1 MKIKNIYLIM
11 LSLFFMKATHAVSF
25 SKSSLA
31 TLFDGSPIAHSS
43 TISTNGL
50 GAVSWI
56 ELDSSWT
63 GTGHPVVAASY
74 SSLSETFDAPVLV
87 SYNDTVPSTTGAFET
102 VEATIDMNSTGSA
115 AIAWYNQNT
124 QTIYTAFR
132 DSDTGWQTPVEA
144 VTGLSVDQLSLVATC
159 SDVLENGVTIVY
171 CDQPRY
177 SPNEFSTLSYIQ
189 STTGSG
195 LTWSTPAA
203 ITTGTGT
210 DWNLSHSDNKNFV
223 VSWQSESGTQLN
235 ARAMIDGTLTDTYT
249 VHTTTS
255 ATFDEYNSH
264 AIAINNS
271 GNMVAAWLIEENGNV
286 YLQASLY
293 TRTLDSWEAPT
304 TLASASLQ
312 SAITTHGV
320 SVSFNNLNRALVFSN
335 LSTQQG
341 SSAENHLFFAAEY
354 TPTNRWQIVPNT
366 QRVALN
372 GLQLS
377 VFNNDNN
384 NGIAL
389 FSKHPGSSSST
400 LSNSF
405 RYFSTQIKEFGP
417 VNQLFENEFIAST
430 WGAASLRPPYAV
442 AYNHMAS
449 QILLITPNLNTFAA
463 SGSFQTSQPQS
474 ISANYNVLQTPFQAE
489 AFSLINWQAP
499 VDTYSVR
506 NYEIWQNGV
515 KVRTVDATQLTEEIH
530 NLDTDTTSFTFQV
543 QALDSIGIAG
553 FPIKTSIS
561 RPANV
566 PF

>member
-1 MKIKNIYLIM
+1 MKIKNIHILI
-11 LSLFFMKATHAVSF
+11 LSLLFIRPAHAVTF

-31 TLFDGSPIAHSS
+31 TLFAGSPIAHSS
-43 TISTNGL
+43 TINTNGF

-56 ELDSSWT
+56 EVDSSWT

-74 SSLSETFDAPVLV
+74 NPLSETFDTPVLV

-132 DSDTGWQTPVEA
+132 DSGTGWETPVEA
-144 VTGLSVDQLSLVATC
+144 VTSLAVDQLSLVATC
-159 SDVLENGVTIVY
+159 SNVLNNGITIVY
-171 CDQPRY
+171 CDQARY
-177 SPNEFSTLSYIQ
+177 NPNEFSTLSYIQ
-189 STTGSG
+189 STTQSG
-195 LTWSTPAA
+195 LTWSAPAA

-235 ARAMIDGTLTDTYT
+235 ARAMIDGTFTDTYT
-249 VHTTTS
+249 VHSTTS

-271 GNMVAAWLIEENGNV
+271 GNMVAAWLTEENGNV
-286 YLQASLY
+286 SLQASLY
-293 TRTLDSWEAPT
+293 TRSLDSWAAPT

-320 SVSFNNLNRALVFSN
+320 SISFNNLNRALVFSN
-335 LSTQQG
+335 LSTQQDG
-341 SSAENHLFFAAEY
+341 SAENHLFFAAEY

-366 QRVALN
+366 QEVPLN

-377 VFNNDNN
+377 IFNNDNN
-384 NGIAL
+384 NGMAL
-389 FSKHPGSSSST
+389 FSTPPDSSSSN
-400 LSNSF
+400 LNHHF
-405 RYFSTQIKEFGP
+405 RYFSTQIREFGP
-417 VNQLFENEFIAST
+417 VNELFESEFIAST
-430 WGAASLRPPYAV
+430 WAMAGLRPPYAV

-449 QILLITPNLNTFAA
+449 QVLFITPNLNTFTA

-499 VDTYSVR
+499 VDTSNVR

-515 KVRTVDATQLTEEIH
+515 KVRTVDASELTDTIH
-530 NLDTDTTSFTFQV
+530 NLATDTTSFTFQV
-543 QALDSIGIAG
+543 QTLDSIGIAG
-553 FPIKTSIS
+553 FPIKTTIS